1 MAENTRRAGMQA
13 TTVRYHVRPMDLG
26 DISQVMEIEQE
37 SFLNM
42 WPATAFKRDL
52 EHNRLSRYLVAVE
65 QRGEAAE
72 AIAPL
77 ADREPGEAPMP
88 PLRLGRWVGELK
100 RLFGSEE
107 EEGAETSGEPIVGFV
122 GIWLALDEAHIVTIA
137 VRESHRGRGIGEL
150 LLIAAIALATL
161 NDQEVVTLEV
171 RASNQAAQALYEK
184 YGFRKVGVRHR
195 YYSDNHEDAVI
206 MTTDSI
212 HSAPYQALLQRLR
225 QEHRERCGHYELD
238 FC

>member
-1 MAENTRRAGMQA
+1 MQ
-13 TTVRYHVRPMDLG
+13 TTAVRYQVRPMDMG
-26 DISQVMEIEQE
+26 DISQVMEIEEE

-42 WPATAFKRDL
+42 WPAMAFKQDIQ
-52 EHNRLSRYLVAVE
+52 HNRLARYLVVVE
-65 QRGEAAE
+65 QREGTEEASAPPAE
-72 AIAPL
+72 G
-77 ADREPGEAPMP
+77 EPGEVPVP
-88 PLRLGRWVGELK
+88 PVGVGRWLGELN

-107 EEGAETSGEPIVGFV
+107 EVEASREPIVGFV
-122 GIWLALDEAHIVTIA
+122 GVWLTLDESHIVTIA

-161 NDQEVVTLEV
+161 NDQDVVTLEV

-184 YGFRKVGVRHR
+184 YGFKKVGVRHR

-212 HSAPYQALLQRLR
+212 HAAPYRELCQRLR
-225 QEHRERCGHYELD
+225 REHRQRCGDYELN
-238 FC
+238 FN

>member
-1 MAENTRRAGMQA
+1 MQ
-13 TTVRYHVRPMDLG
+13 TTAVRYQVRPMDLG

-42 WPATAFKRDL
+42 WPATAFKRDIQ
-52 EHNRLSRYLVAVE
+52 HNRLARYLVAVE
-65 QRGEAAE
+65 QREGTEEAV
-72 AIAPL
+72 APL
-77 ADREPGEAPMP
+77 ADDEPREVPVAPARM
-88 PLRLGRWVGELK
+88 GRWLGELK
-100 RLFGSEE
+100 RLFGGEE
-107 EEGAETSGEPIVGFV
+107 EVETSREPIVGFV
-122 GIWLALDEAHIVTIA
+122 GVWLTLDEAHIVTIA

-161 NDQEVVTLEV
+161 NEREVVTLEV

-212 HSAPYQALLQRLR
+212 HSAPYQELCQRLR
-225 QEHRERCGHYELD
+225 REHRERCGHYELN
-238 FC
+238 FH

>member
-1 MAENTRRAGMQA
+1 MQ
-13 TTVRYHVRPMDLG
+13 TTAVRYQVRPMDLG
-26 DISQVMEIEQE
+26 DISQVMEIEEE

-42 WPATAFKRDL
+42 WPATAFKRDIQ
-52 EHNRLSRYLVAVE
+52 HNRLARYLVAVE
-65 QRGEAAE
+65 QREGAEEAV
-72 AIAPL
+72 APL
-77 ADREPGEAPMP
+77 ADDEPRMAPT
-88 PLRLGRWVGELK
+88 PLRMGRWLGELK

-107 EEGAETSGEPIVGFV
+107 EIETSREPIVGFV
-122 GIWLALDEAHIVTIA
+122 GVWLTLDEAHIVTIA

-150 LLIAAIALATL
+150 MLIAAIALATL
-161 NDQEVVTLEV
+161 NEREVIALEV

-212 HSAPYQALLQRLR
+212 HSAPYQELCQRLR
-225 QEHRERCGHYELD
+225 REHRERCGHYELN
-238 FC
+238 FH

>member
-1 MAENTRRAGMQA
+1 MQ
-13 TTVRYHVRPMDLG
+13 TTAVRYQVRPMDLG
-26 DISQVMEIEQE
+26 DISQVMEIEEE

-42 WPATAFKRDL
+42 WPATAFKRDIQ
-52 EHNRLSRYLVAVE
+52 HNRLARYLVVVE
-65 QRGEAAE
+65 QREGAEEAAV
-72 AIAPL
+72 PP
-77 ADREPGEAPMP
+77 ADAEPSEVPVP
-88 PLRLGRWVGELK
+88 PVGLGRWLDELK

-107 EEGAETSGEPIVGFV
+107 VETSREPIVGFV
-122 GIWLALDEAHIVTIA
+122 GVWLTLDEAHIVTIA

-161 NDQEVVTLEV
+161 NDQDVVTLEV

-184 YGFRKVGVRHR
+184 YGFKKVGVRHR

-212 HSAPYQALLQRLR
+212 HSAPYRELCQRLR
-225 QEHRERCGHYELD
+225 REHRERCGDYKLN
-238 FC
+238 FN

>member
-1 MAENTRRAGMQA
+1 MQA
-13 TTVRYHVRPMDLG
+13 TTVRYQVRPMDLG
-26 DISQVMEIEQE
+26 DISQVMEIERE

-42 WPATAFKRDL
+42 WPTTAFKREL
-52 EHNRLSRYLVAVE
+52 KHNRLARYLVAVE
-65 QRGEAAE
+65 KREGAEEEAA
-72 AIAPL
+72 PP
-77 ADREPGEAPMP
+77 ADAEPREVPVAAGG
-88 PLRLGRWVGELK
+88 LGRWLGELT

-107 EEGAETSGEPIVGFV
+107 EITTSSEPIVGFV
-122 GIWLALDEAHIVTIA
+122 GVWLTLDEAHIVTIA

-161 NDQEVVTLEV
+161 NDQDVVTLEV

-184 YGFRKVGVRHR
+184 YGFKKVGVRHR

-212 HSAPYQALLQRLR
+212 HSTPYQELCQRLR
-225 QEHRERCGHYELD
+225 REHRERCGEYELS
-238 FC
+238 FN

>member
-1 MAENTRRAGMQA
+1 MQ
-13 TTVRYHVRPMDLG
+13 TTAVRYQVRPMDLG
-26 DISQVMEIEQE
+26 DISQVMEIEEE

-42 WPATAFKRDL
+42 WPATAFKRDIQ
-52 EHNRLSRYLVAVE
+52 HNRLARYLVVVE
-65 QRGEAAE
+65 QREGTDEAA
-72 AIAPL
+72 APP
-77 ADREPGEAPMP
+77 AEGEPGEVPVP
-88 PLRLGRWVGELK
+88 PVGVGRWLGELN

-107 EEGAETSGEPIVGFV
+107 EVEASREPIVGFV
-122 GIWLALDEAHIVTIA
+122 GVWLTLDEAHIVTIA

-161 NDQEVVTLEV
+161 NDQDVVTLEV

-184 YGFRKVGVRHR
+184 YGFKKVGVRHR

-212 HSAPYQALLQRLR
+212 HAAPYRELCQRLR
-225 QEHRERCGHYELD
+225 REHRQRCGDYELN
-238 FC
+238 FN

>member
-1 MAENTRRAGMQA
+1 MQT
-13 TTVRYHVRPMDLG
+13 TTVRYQVRPMDLG

-52 EHNRLSRYLVAVE
+52 EHNRLARYLVVAE
-65 QRGEAAE
+65 QREEAEE

-77 ADREPGEAPMP
+77 AEREPRTAPMP
-88 PLRLGRWVGELK
+88 PPGVGRWLGELK
-100 RLFGSEE
+100 RLFGAEE
-107 EEGAETSGEPIVGFV
+107 EEAETSREPIVGFV
-122 GIWLALDEAHIVTIA
+122 GVWLAPDEAHIVTIA

-161 NDQEVVTLEV
+161 NDREVVTLEV

-212 HSAPYQALLQRLR
+212 HSSPYQALLQRLR
-225 QEHRERCGHYELD
+225 QEHSERCGHYELN

>member
-1 MAENTRRAGMQA
+1 MQA
-13 TTVRYHVRPMDLG
+13 TSVRYHVRPMDLG

-42 WPATAFKRDL
+42 WPATAFKRDIQ
-52 EHNRLSRYLVAVE
+52 HNPLARYLVVAE
-65 QRGEAAE
+65 QRQDAEEAMALLAE
-72 AIAPL
+72 
-77 ADREPGEAPMP
+77 RERRRAPMP
-88 PLRLGRWVGELK
+88 PPRLGRWVGELK
-100 RLFGSEE
+100 RLFGVE
-107 EEGAETSGEPIVGFV
+107 EEGEVETSREPIVGLV
-122 GIWLALDEAHIVTIA
+122 GVWLMPGEAHIVTIA

-161 NDQEVVTLEV
+161 NDREVVTLEV

-184 YGFRKVGVRHR
+184 YGFRKVDVRHR

-212 HSAPYQALLQRLR
+212 HSAPYQALCQRLR

>member
-1 MAENTRRAGMQA
+1 MQA

-42 WPATAFKRDL
+42 WPVTAFKRDIQ
-52 EHNRLSRYLVAVE
+52 HNRLARYLVVAE
-65 QRGEAAE
+65 QRLDAEEAMALLAE
-72 AIAPL
+72 
-77 ADREPGEAPMP
+77 RERREAPMP
-88 PLRLGRWVGELK
+88 PPRLGRWVGELK
-100 RLFGSEE
+100 RLFGVE
-107 EEGAETSGEPIVGFV
+107 EEGEVETSREPIVGFV
-122 GIWLALDEAHIVTIA
+122 GVWLMPDEAHIVTIA

-150 LLIAAIALATL
+150 LLIAAIELATL
-161 NDQEVVTLEV
+161 DDREVVTLEV

-195 YYSDNHEDAVI
+195 YYSDNQEDAVI

-212 HSAPYQALLQRLR
+212 RSASYQALGQRLR
-225 QEHRERCGHYELD
+225 QEHRERCGHYDLD
-238 FC
+238 FS

>member
-1 MAENTRRAGMQA
+1 MQ
-13 TTVRYHVRPMDLG
+13 TTAVRYQVRPMDLG
-26 DISQVMEIEQE
+26 DISQVMEIEEE

-42 WPATAFKRDL
+42 WPAMAFKRDIQ
-52 EHNRLSRYLVAVE
+52 HNRLARYLVVVE
-65 QRGEAAE
+65 QREGTDEAA
-72 AIAPL
+72 APP
-77 ADREPGEAPMP
+77 AEGEPGEVPVP
-88 PLRLGRWVGELK
+88 PVGLGRWLGELN

-107 EEGAETSGEPIVGFV
+107 EVEASREPIVGFV
-122 GIWLALDEAHIVTIA
+122 GVWLTLDEAHIVTIA

-161 NDQEVVTLEV
+161 NDQDVVTLEV

-184 YGFRKVGVRHR
+184 YGFKKVGVRHR

-212 HSAPYQALLQRLR
+212 HAAPYRELCQRLR
-225 QEHRERCGHYELD
+225 REHRQRCGDYELN
-238 FC
+238 FN

>member
-1 MAENTRRAGMQA
+1 MQ
-13 TTVRYHVRPMDLG
+13 TTAVRYQVRPMDLG
-26 DISQVMEIEQE
+26 DISQVMEIEEE

-42 WPATAFKRDL
+42 WPATAFKRDIQ
-52 EHNRLSRYLVAVE
+52 HNRLARYLVVVE
-65 QRGEAAE
+65 QREGAEEAA
-72 AIAPL
+72 APP
-77 ADREPGEAPMP
+77 AEGEPSEEPVP
-88 PLRLGRWVGELK
+88 PVGVGRWLGELN

-107 EEGAETSGEPIVGFV
+107 EVEASREPIVGFV
-122 GIWLALDEAHIVTIA
+122 GVWLTLDEAHIVTIA

-161 NDQEVVTLEV
+161 NDQDVVTLEV

-184 YGFRKVGVRHR
+184 YGFKKVGVRHR

-212 HSAPYQALLQRLR
+212 HAAPYRELCQRLR
-225 QEHRERCGHYELD
+225 REHRQRCGDYELN
-238 FC
+238 FN

>member
-1 MAENTRRAGMQA
+1 MQ
-13 TTVRYHVRPMDLG
+13 TTAVRYQVRPMDLG

-42 WPATAFKRDL
+42 WPATAFKRDIQ
-52 EHNRLSRYLVAVE
+52 HNPLARYLVAVE
-65 QRGEAAE
+65 QREEAEE
-72 AIAPL
+72 AMAPL
-77 ADREPGEAPMP
+77 PEREPSGVPMP
-88 PLRLGRWVGELK
+88 PSRLGRWLGELK
-100 RLFGSEE
+100 RLFGGEE
-107 EEGAETSGEPIVGFV
+107 EAETSREPVVGCV
-122 GIWLALDEAHIVTIA
+122 GVWLTPDEAHIVTIA

-161 NDQEVVTLEV
+161 NDREVVTLEV

-212 HSAPYQALLQRLR
+212 HSAPYQDLCQRLR
-225 QEHRERCGHYELD
+225 QEHRERCGHYELN
-238 FC
+238 FH

>member
-1 MAENTRRAGMQA
+1 MQT
-13 TTVRYHVRPMDLG
+13 TTVRYQVRPMDLG
-26 DISQVMEIEQE
+26 DISQVMEIERE

-42 WPATAFKRDL
+42 WPATAFKRDIQ
-52 EHNRLSRYLVAVE
+52 HNRLARYLVAVE
-65 QRGEAAE
+65 QREGAEEAVAPPAEGE
-72 AIAPL
+72 P
-77 ADREPGEAPMP
+77 RTAPMP
-88 PLRLGRWVGELK
+88 PPRMGRWLGELK
-100 RLFGSEE
+100 RLFGVEE
-107 EEGAETSGEPIVGFV
+107 EEEAETSGEPIVGFV
-122 GIWLALDEAHIVTIA
+122 GVWLTLDEAHIVTIA
-137 VRESHRGRGIGEL
+137 VRESHRGRGLGEL

-161 NDQEVVTLEV
+161 NDREVVTLEV

>member
-1 MAENTRRAGMQA
+1 MQ
-13 TTVRYHVRPMDLG
+13 TTAVRYQVRPMDLG
-26 DISQVMEIEQE
+26 DISQVMEIEEE

-42 WPATAFKRDL
+42 WPAMAFKRDIQ
-52 EHNRLSRYLVAVE
+52 HNRLARYLVVVE
-65 QRGEAAE
+65 QREGAEEAA
-72 AIAPL
+72 APP
-77 ADREPGEAPMP
+77 AEGEPGEMP
-88 PLRLGRWVGELK
+88 VPPVGVGRWLGELN

-107 EEGAETSGEPIVGFV
+107 EVEASREPIVGFV
-122 GIWLALDEAHIVTIA
+122 GVWLTLDEAHIVTIA

-161 NDQEVVTLEV
+161 NDQDVVTLEV

-184 YGFRKVGVRHR
+184 YGFKKVGVRHR

-212 HSAPYQALLQRLR
+212 HAAPYRELCQRLR
-225 QEHRERCGHYELD
+225 REHRQRCGDYELN
-238 FC
+238 FN

>member
-1 MAENTRRAGMQA
+1 MQTA
-13 TTVRYHVRPMDLG
+13 TVRYQVRPMDLG
-26 DISQVMEIEQE
+26 DISQVMEIERE

-42 WPATAFKRDL
+42 WPATAFKRDIQ
-52 EHNRLSRYLVAVE
+52 HNPLARYLVAVE
-65 QRGEAAE
+65 QREEAEE
-72 AIAPL
+72 AMAPL
-77 ADREPGEAPMP
+77 PEREPRVAPMP
-88 PLRLGRWVGELK
+88 PPGMGRWLGELK
-100 RLFGSEE
+100 RLFGAEE
-107 EEGAETSGEPIVGFV
+107 AEEAETSREPIVGLV
-122 GIWLALDEAHIVTIA
+122 GVWLTPGEAHIITIA

-161 NDQEVVTLEV
+161 NDREVVTLEV

-212 HSAPYQALLQRLR
+212 HSAPYQALCRRLR

-238 FC
+238 FH

>member
-1 MAENTRRAGMQA
+1 MQ
-13 TTVRYHVRPMDLG
+13 TTAVRYQVRPMDLG
-26 DISQVMEIEQE
+26 DISQVMEIEEE

-42 WPATAFKRDL
+42 WPAMAFKRDIQ
-52 EHNRLSRYLVAVE
+52 HNRLARYLVVVE
-65 QRGEAAE
+65 QREGAEEAA
-72 AIAPL
+72 APP
-77 ADREPGEAPMP
+77 AEGEPREEPVP
-88 PLRLGRWVGELK
+88 PVGVGRWLGELN

-107 EEGAETSGEPIVGFV
+107 EEVEASGEPIVGFV
-122 GIWLALDEAHIVTIA
+122 GVWLTLDEAHIVTIA

-161 NDQEVVTLEV
+161 NDQDVVTLEV

-184 YGFRKVGVRHR
+184 YGFKKVGVRHS

-212 HSAPYQALLQRLR
+212 HAAPYRELCQRLR
-225 QEHRERCGHYELD
+225 REHRQRCGDYELN
-238 FC
+238 FN